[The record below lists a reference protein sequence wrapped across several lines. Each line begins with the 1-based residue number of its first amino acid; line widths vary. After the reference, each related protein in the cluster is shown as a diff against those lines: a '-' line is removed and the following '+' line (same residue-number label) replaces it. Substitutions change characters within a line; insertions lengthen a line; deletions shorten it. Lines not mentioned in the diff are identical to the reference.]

1 MSLLCLYFQHEEEQL
16 AHSRCSAYDEGYLWP
31 PALKVHGILRAD
43 PVKCTVCILQ
53 NFVSIFTFSHRDHQK
68 QIPYTIIKQLNNSTL
83 FKNHLFPVLTGDTTN
98 YIFVMQPESTLS
110 GWYFHPYYSIAY
122 SKHNDLSVLFA
133 QLLLDSFSSLS

>member
-1 MSLLCLYFQHEEEQL
+1 MSLSCLYFQHEEEQL
-16 AHSRCSAYDEGYLWP
+16 AHSRCSANDEGYLWP
-31 PALKVHGILRAD
+31 PAPVHAILRAD

-53 NFVSIFTFSHRDHQK
+53 NFLPIFTFSHKDHQK

-98 YIFVMQPESTLS
+98 YIFIMQPESTLS

-122 SKHNDLSVLFA
+122 SKCYDLSVFIA